1 MKKATHIMKINKKQ
15 QNNDLQQ
22 YAYALG
28 AALLFSLGLV
38 LSGMTQPA
46 KVIAFLDMGGLRKG
60 VSWVAASGYWDPSLA
75 FVMGGA
81 MVVTLLAFAITPKA
95 GRKPWAAAQFALP
108 TRKDIDKK
116 LVVGAALF
124 GVGWALAGYC
134 PGPTLASVFTGGVDV
149 LVFTAS
155 MLSGMWIAKRYL

>member
-1 MKKATHIMKINKKQ
+1 MKKTTHIMKTNKKL

-22 YAYALG
+22 FAYALAA
-28 AALLFSLGLV
+28 AALFALGLV

-46 KVIAFLDMGGLRKG
+46 KVIAFLDVGGLRKG

-81 MVVTLLAFAITPKA
+81 MMVTLLAFAITPKA
-95 GRKPWAAAQFALP
+95 GRTPWAEHSFHLP
-108 TRKDIDKK
+108 MRKDIDKK
-116 LVVGAALF
+116 LIIGAALC

-134 PGPTLASVFTGGVDV
+134 PGPALASVFTGGVDEIGRAHV
-149 LVFTAS
+149 
-155 MLSGMWIAKRYL
+155 

>member
-1 MKKATHIMKINKKQ
+1 MKTNKKQ

-22 YAYALG
+22 YAYALA

-46 KVIAFLDMGGLRKG
+46 KVIAFLDVGGLRKG

-81 MVVTLLAFAITPKA
+81 MMVTLLAFAITPKA
-95 GRKPWAAAQFALP
+95 GRTPWAEHNFHLP

-116 LVVGAALF
+116 LIIGAALF
-124 GVGWALAGYC
+124 GIGWALAGYC
-134 PGPTLASVFTGGVDV
+134 PGPALASVFTGGVDA